1 MSGLGATSA
10 QWSHWSRLI
19 QADLLPAVVSQADV
33 EVSHG
38 SRITIDGKTPSE
50 IRNGRAGGFL
60 DFTNPQRTT
69 TAISE
74 HWQAGLHNCGMLCRR
89 LRVID
94 VDVADKELADEIY
107 DFILTTLAPDDQDFA
122 LPLRDRSNTGKFAL
136 LYRLEDAPPTLGKGV
151 VNLRDKAGAVEFL
164 GDKQFFVL
172 DGTHKT
178 GVSYE
183 WPAGRPQ
190 AVRDVPEL
198 RMEQL
203 LALYSALQDRFAAL
217 ESRRPWRYS
226 TQLVARTAD
235 VDFEAIANDP
245 VVKYLHDNHHVIGSR
260 EDGAV
265 YVTCPWCDP
274 ATASTPIKHGD
285 AMFIPA
291 GVNAIG
297 TAGFK
302 CLHTHHPEMTAS
314 DYLEKVGY
322 RQLEIIGE
330 FPIIETSSEVS
341 GVLVSAPA
349 DSRPHFTTMKDG
361 QIYPTLPNVV
371 AMMQWTAGF
380 GYVLR
385 YDVFKDAIV
394 YRHAESEHWMPLT
407 DNSYT
412 ELRLRAIVCGIS
424 DKLTAE
430 MTRTSVEYVA
440 WQGRIDSAQEWLN
453 AQHWDGVPRVASFW
467 ETVMRQPASPYLTA
481 ASEYLWTAMAGRVIQ
496 PGVQVDIVPVLSG
509 KQGQRKSTLIA
520 MLTPSPAEYV
530 SVSLSDRD
538 SDLSRSLRGKLVAD
552 WAELRGIRS
561 READAIK
568 GWITQTKDEWVP
580 KFKEFST
587 TLARRFVI
595 IGSTNNTR
603 YLTDPTGHRRWLPL
617 QVPTGVILNTAY
629 LAKNRE
635 QLWAEAAVLFRKR
648 GVIWQDAE
656 LLARTHHRRAVVKD
670 AWQRPVAR
678 WLEEEP
684 RSVVTITEALSF
696 AVGLPLAS
704 MSPQAQS
711 RMAAVLASLDY
722 LENDDGDWVK
732 SNIEDFV

>member
-1 MSGLGATSA
+1 MSEGASRA
-10 QWSHWSRLI
+10 QWSHWSRII
-19 QADLLPAVVSQADV
+19 QADLLPAVIAQADV
-33 EVSHG
+33 ETSQG
-38 SRITIDGKTPSE
+38 SRITVDGKAPSE
-50 IRNGRAGGFL
+50 LRNGRAGGFL
-60 DFTNPQRTT
+60 DFTNPQRITT
-69 TAISE
+69 TIAE
-74 HWQAGLHNCGMLCRR
+74 HWQEGLHNCGMLCRR

-94 VDVADKELADEIY
+94 VDIPDKELADEVY
-107 DFILTTLAPDDQDFA
+107 GFILDTLAPTNPDFT

-136 LYRLEDAPPTLGKGV
+136 LYRLEDAPPSLGKGV
-151 VNLRDKAGAVEFL
+151 VNLRDKAGAIEFL

-172 DGTHKT
+172 DGLHKT
-178 GVSYE
+178 GVPYE
-183 WPAGRPQ
+183 WPAGRPH
-190 AVRDVPEL
+190 ALSDVPEL
-198 RMEQL
+198 SMAVML
-203 LALYSALQDRFAAL
+203 DLYTTLQDKYAAL
-217 ESRRPWRYS
+217 DTRRPWRYS
-226 TQLVARTAD
+226 SKVLAKGTD
-235 VDFEAIANDP
+235 VDFESISNDAA
-245 VVKYLHDNHHVIGSR
+245 VKYLTDNDHVIGSR

-285 AMFIPA
+285 AMYIPA

-314 DYLEKVGY
+314 DYLEKVGF
-322 RQLEIIGE
+322 RQIEIVGE
-330 FPIIETSSEVS
+330 FPVIATSSEIEDRLTS
-341 GVLVSAPA
+341 TPA
-349 DSRPHFTTMKDG
+349 DTRPHFTTMKDG
-361 QIYPTLPNVV
+361 TIYPTLPNVV
-371 AMMQWTAGF
+371 NMMQWTAGF

-394 YRHAESEHWMPLT
+394 YRHAEEQRWMPLT
-407 DNSYT
+407 DQSYT
-412 ELRLRAIVCGIS
+412 ELRLRAIMCGIC
-424 DKLTAE
+424 DKLSADI
-430 MTRTSVEYVA
+430 TRTAVEYVA
-440 WQGRIDSAQEWLN
+440 WQGRIDSALEWLN
-453 AQHWDGVPRVASFW
+453 AQTWDGVPRVATFW
-467 ETVMRQPASPYLTA
+467 ATVMHQAHDPYFAA
-481 ASEYLWTAMAGRVIQ
+481 ASEYMWTALAGRVLE

-520 MLTPSPAEYV
+520 MLTPSAAEYV

-552 WAELRGIRS
+552 WAELRGIRT

-595 IGSTNNTR
+595 IGSTNNAR

-617 QVPTGVILNTAY
+617 QVPANVMLNTAY
-629 LAKNRE
+629 LAQWRE
-635 QLWAEAAVLFRKR
+635 QLWAEAAVLFKKR

-656 LLARTHHRRAVVKD
+656 LLARTHHRRATVRD
-670 AWQRPVAR
+670 AWQLPVKR
-678 WLEEEP
+678 WLAEEP
-684 RSVVTITEALSF
+684 RVSVTITDALSH
-696 AVGLPLAS
+696 AVGLPLAG

-722 LENDDGDWVK
+722 LEDDHGDWTK
-732 SNIEDFV
+732 NDIEDFV